1 VTVHT
6 PAFEIT
12 VSIEDE
18 RFIGAVGAVVLQA
31 AATAGCPSDE
41 AARFAKIVEDAII
54 VSLDEP
60 REHALLA
67 VVVRRRSGPV
77 EVLANGRT
85 LSLDVRH
92 G

>member
-1 VTVHT
+1 VTVHAT
-6 PAFEIT
+6 TFEII

-18 RFIGAVGAVVLQA
+18 RFVGAVAAIVLQA

-41 AARFAKIVEDAII
+41 AARFAKVVEDAITE
-54 VSLDEP
+54 SLDEP
-60 REHALLA
+60 REQALLP

-85 LSLDVRH
+85 LSLEVRR